1 MNKCFRVAS
10 VLTLAI
16 AGTLALPACSS
27 NPAKPGAGELPQLP
41 AKTVSLSDRWSVSV
55 GDGAGKEAVNLE
67 PAVQAPAVFAASRD
81 GVVKSVGRATGTLR
95 WKLKLDS
102 GITGGVAVSGDALAV
117 GTDQA
122 DLLLLSTRDGKL
134 IWKTPLGAPLLSTPR
149 LTANEVVVQTLDGR
163 LQVFERATGKAR
175 WKFDTP
181 VPPLSLRGNAS
192 PVISG
197 DKLFAVSG
205 QGDLYQMDLAT
216 GLPVWQTRVTTSR
229 GRGEIERLMDIDGDI
244 VLDSN
249 GTLYTAGYQ
258 SQLTATDTQQVRR
271 RWQVNVSTTQSV
283 AYDAAHVYAVD
294 TDGTMA
300 AINKVTGALDWKQE
314 ALKGRKLLTPV
325 VWRGLVVVGD
335 SEGWLHLFSPIDG
348 SPRGRER
355 AARDPLMSVVVDAP
369 QLLTLTVDGKL
380 RAWDMRP

>member
-1 MNKCFRVAS
+1 MNKRFRVAS

-41 AKTVSLSDRWSVSV
+41 AKAIELSDRWSVSV
-55 GDGAGKEAVNLE
+55 GDGADKEAVNLE

-81 GVVKSVGRATGTLR
+81 GVIKSIGRATGTLR
-95 WKLKLDS
+95 WKVKLDN
-102 GITGGVAVSGDALAV
+102 GITGGVAVSNDVLAV

-122 DLLLLSTRDGKL
+122 DLLLLSTRDGKQL
-134 IWKTPLGAPLLSTPR
+134 WKAPLGAPLLSTPR
-149 LTANEVVVQTLDGR
+149 LTAKEVVVQTLDGR
-163 LQVFERATGKAR
+163 LQVFERDTGKPR

-192 PVISG
+192 PVVSG

-216 GLPVWQTRVTTSR
+216 GLPIWQTRVTTSR

-271 RWQVNVSTTQSV
+271 RWQINVSTTQSV

-294 TDGTMA
+294 IDGTMA
-300 AINKVTGALDWKQE
+300 AINKITGALDWKQE

-325 VWRGLVVVGD
+325 IWRGLVVVGD
-335 SEGWLHLFSPIDG
+335 SEGYLHLFSPIDG

-355 AARDPLMSVVVDAP
+355 ASRDPLMSVIVDAP

-380 RAWDMRP
+380 RAWDMLP